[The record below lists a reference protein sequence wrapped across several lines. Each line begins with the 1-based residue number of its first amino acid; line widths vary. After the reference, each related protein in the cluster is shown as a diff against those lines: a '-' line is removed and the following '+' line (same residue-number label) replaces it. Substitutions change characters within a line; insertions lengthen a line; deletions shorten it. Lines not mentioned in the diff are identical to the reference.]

1 MTTRIPSSAIR
12 LFAGATAVLTV
23 AGTLVACSSS
33 KTSGSGAAAT
43 SQPAPASSGSSS
55 SSSSGARP
63 ARGVR
68 PAAQGTIAALAATSM
83 EVQSP
88 QSGQVT
94 VAFGPKTAFTQTTA
108 AAKAS
113 VVVGTC
119 VAAMAARSQSSGS
132 AAPSTPAPSASPPAR
147 VTRFTAATVVIT
159 KAVNGTCN
167 GGFGGLNGSAARGG
181 APSGGFPSG
190 APSGGF
196 PSGAPSGG
204 FGRGGFG
211 GFAAR
216 ATGKVTAVTASTM
229 SVVGST
235 RSGTI
240 TYTVSVNPSTMYTA
254 TGSGTSASLGV
265 GKCVIAFG
273 STDSTGAVAAT
284 RIAVSPASSS
294 GCTVGFGRGR
304 PGGAPGSTGG

>member
-1 MTTRIPSSAIR
+1 MTTRIPISAIR
-12 LFAGATAVLTV
+12 LFAGATAALAV

-94 VAFGPKTAFTQTTA
+94 VTFGPKTAFTQTTA

-147 VTRFTAATVVIT
+147 VTSFAAATVVIT
-159 KAVNGTCN
+159 RPANGTCN
-167 GGFGGLNGSAARGG
+167 GGFGGLNGSAA
-181 APSGGFPSG
+181 PSG
-190 APSGGF
+190 APSGAF

-229 SVVGST
+229 TVVGST
-235 RSGTI
+235 RSGPI
-240 TYTVSVNPSTMYTA
+240 TYTVSVDPSTMYTA
-254 TGSGTSASLGV
+254 TGSGTSASLAV

-304 PGGAPGSTGG
+304 PGGASGSTGG

>member
-1 MTTRIPSSAIR
+1 MTTRIPISAIR
-12 LFAGATAVLTV
+12 LFAGATAALAV

-68 PAAQGTIAALAATSM
+68 PAAQGTIAALAATSL

-94 VAFGPKTAFTQTTA
+94 VTFGPKTAFTQTTA

-119 VAAMAARSQSSGS
+119 VAAVAARSQSSGS

-147 VTRFTAATVVIT
+147 ATSFTAATVVIT
-159 KAVNGTCN
+159 RPANGTCN
-167 GGFGGLNGSAARGG
+167 GGFGGLNGSAA
-181 APSGGFPSG
+181 PSG
-190 APSGGF
+190 APSGAF

-229 SVVGST
+229 TVVGST
-235 RSGTI
+235 RSGPI
-240 TYTVSVNPSTMYTA
+240 TYTVSVDPSTMYTA
-254 TGSGTSASLGV
+254 IGSGTSASLAV
-265 GKCVIAFG
+265 GKCIIAFG

-284 RIAVSPASSS
+284 RIAVSPVSSS

-304 PGGAPGSTGG
+304 PGGASGRTGG

>member
-1 MTTRIPSSAIR
+1 MTTRIPISAIR
-12 LFAGATAVLTV
+12 LFAGATAALAV

-63 ARGVR
+63 ARGIR

-94 VAFGPKTAFTQTTA
+94 VTFGPKTAFTQTTA

-147 VTRFTAATVVIT
+147 VTSFTAATVVIT
-159 KAVNGTCN
+159 RPANGTCN
-167 GGFGGLNGSAARGG
+167 GGFGGLNGSAA
-181 APSGGFPSG
+181 PSG
-190 APSGGF
+190 APSGAF

-216 ATGKVTAVTASTM
+216 ATGKVTASTM
-229 SVVGST
+229 TVVGST
-235 RSGTI
+235 RSGPI
-240 TYTVSVNPSTMYTA
+240 TYTVSVDPSTMYTA
-254 TGSGTSASLGV
+254 TGSGTSASLAV

-284 RIAVSPASSS
+284 RVAVSPASSS

-304 PGGAPGSTGG
+304 PGGASGSTDG

>member
-12 LFAGATAVLTV
+12 LFAGATAALAV
-23 AGTLVACSSS
+23 AGTLVACSSA

-43 SQPAPASSGSSS
+43 SQPAPASSGSTS

-68 PAAQGTIAALAATSM
+68 PAAQGAVAALAATSM

-94 VAFGPKTAFTQTTA
+94 VTFGPKTAFTQTTA

-132 AAPSTPAPSASPPAR
+132 AAPSTPAPSASRPAP
-147 VTRFTAATVVIT
+147 VTSFTAATVAIT
-159 KAVNGTCN
+159 RPASGTCN
-167 GGFGGLNGSAARGG
+167 GGFGGLSGSAA
-181 APSGGFPSG
+181 PSG
-190 APSGGF
+190 APSGAF

-211 GFAAR
+211 GSGGFAVR

-229 SVVGST
+229 TVVGST
-235 RSGTI
+235 RSGPI
-240 TYTVSVNPSTMYTA
+240 TYTVSVDPSTMYTA
-254 TGSGTSASLGV
+254 IGSGTSASLAV
-265 GKCVIAFG
+265 GKCIIAFG

-304 PGGAPGSTGG
+304 PGGASGRTGG

>member
-1 MTTRIPSSAIR
+1 MTTRIPISAIR
-12 LFAGATAVLTV
+12 LFAAATAALAV

-68 PAAQGTIAALAATSM
+68 PAAQGTIAALAATSL

-94 VAFGPKTAFTQTTA
+94 VTFGPKTAFTQTTA

-132 AAPSTPAPSASPPAR
+132 AVPSTPAPSATPPAR
-147 VTRFTAATVVIT
+147 VTSFTAATVIIT
-159 KAVNGTCN
+159 QPVNGTCN
-167 GGFGGLNGSAARGG
+167 GGFGGLNGSAA
-181 APSGGFPSG
+181 PSGPPSG
-190 APSGGF
+190 AF

-204 FGRGGFG
+204 FGRGGFGG

-229 SVVGST
+229 TVVGST
-235 RSGTI
+235 RSGPI
-240 TYTVSVNPSTMYTA
+240 TYTVSVDPSTMYTA
-254 TGSGTSASLGV
+254 TGSGTSASLAV

-304 PGGAPGSTGG
+304 PGGASGSTGG

>member
-1 MTTRIPSSAIR
+1 MTTRIPISAIR
-12 LFAGATAVLTV
+12 LFAGATAALAV

-68 PAAQGTIAALAATSM
+68 PAAQGTIAALAATSL

-94 VAFGPKTAFTQTTA
+94 VTFGPKTAFTQTTA

-147 VTRFTAATVVIT
+147 ATSFTAATVVIT
-159 KAVNGTCN
+159 RPANGTCN
-167 GGFGGLNGSAARGG
+167 GGFGGLNGSAA
-181 APSGGFPSG
+181 PSG
-190 APSGGF
+190 APSGAF

-229 SVVGST
+229 TIVGST
-235 RSGTI
+235 RSGPI
-240 TYTVSVNPSTMYTA
+240 TYTVSVDPSTMYTA
-254 TGSGTSASLGV
+254 TGSGASGSLAV

-304 PGGAPGSTGG
+304 PGGASGSTGG

>member
-1 MTTRIPSSAIR
+1 MTTRIPISAIR
-12 LFAGATAVLTV
+12 LFAGATAALAV

-33 KTSGSGAAAT
+33 KTSGSGAAPT

-68 PAAQGTIAALAATSM
+68 PAAQGTIAALAATSL

-94 VAFGPKTAFTQTTA
+94 VTFGPKTAFTQTTA

-132 AAPSTPAPSASPPAR
+132 ATPSTPAPSASPPAR
-147 VTRFTAATVVIT
+147 ATSFTAATVVIT
-159 KAVNGTCN
+159 RPANGTCN
-167 GGFGGLNGSAARGG
+167 GGFGGLNGSAA
-181 APSGGFPSG
+181 PSG
-190 APSGGF
+190 APSGAF

-229 SVVGST
+229 TVVGST
-235 RSGTI
+235 RSGPI
-240 TYTVSVNPSTMYTA
+240 TYTVSVDPSTMYTA
-254 TGSGTSASLGV
+254 TGSGTSASLAV

-273 STDSTGAVAAT
+273 STDSTGAVTAT

-304 PGGAPGSTGG
+304 PGGASGSTGG

>member
-1 MTTRIPSSAIR
+1 MTTRIPISAIR
-12 LFAGATAVLTV
+12 LFAGATAALAV

-68 PAAQGTIAALAATSM
+68 PAAQGTIAALAATSL

-94 VAFGPKTAFTQTTA
+94 VTFGPKTAFTQTTA

-147 VTRFTAATVVIT
+147 ATSFTAATVVIT
-159 KAVNGTCN
+159 RPANGTCN
-167 GGFGGLNGSAARGG
+167 GGFGGLNGSAA
-181 APSGGFPSG
+181 PSG
-190 APSGGF
+190 APSGAF

-229 SVVGST
+229 TVVGST
-235 RSGTI
+235 RSGPI
-240 TYTVSVNPSTMYTA
+240 TYTVSVDPSTMYTA
-254 TGSGTSASLGV
+254 TGSGTSASLAV

-294 GCTVGFGRGR
+294 GCTVGFGRAR
-304 PGGAPGSTGG
+304 PGGASGSTGG

>member
-12 LFAGATAVLTV
+12 LFAGATAALAV

-94 VAFGPKTAFTQTTA
+94 VTFGPKTAFTQTSA

-119 VAAMAARSQSSGS
+119 VAAVAARSQSSGS

-147 VTRFTAATVVIT
+147 VTSFTAATVVIT
-159 KAVNGTCN
+159 RPANGTCN
-167 GGFGGLNGSAARGG
+167 GGFGGLNGSAA
-181 APSGGFPSG
+181 PSG
-190 APSGGF
+190 APSGAF

-229 SVVGST
+229 TVVGST
-235 RSGTI
+235 RSGPI
-240 TYTVSVNPSTMYTA
+240 TYTVSVDPSTMYTA
-254 TGSGTSASLGV
+254 TGSATSASLAV

-294 GCTVGFGRGR
+294 GCAVGFGRGR
-304 PGGAPGSTGG
+304 PGGASGRTGG

>member
-1 MTTRIPSSAIR
+1 MTTRIPISAIR
-12 LFAGATAVLTV
+12 LFAGATAALAV

-94 VAFGPKTAFTQTTA
+94 VTFGPKTAFTQTTA

-147 VTRFTAATVVIT
+147 VTSFTAATVVIT
-159 KAVNGTCN
+159 RPANGTCN
-167 GGFGGLNGSAARGG
+167 GGFGGLNGSAA
-181 APSGGFPSG
+181 PSG
-190 APSGGF
+190 APSGAF

-229 SVVGST
+229 TVVGST
-235 RSGTI
+235 RSGPI
-240 TYTVSVNPSTMYTA
+240 TYTVSVDPSTMYTA
-254 TGSGTSASLGV
+254 TGSGTSASLAV

-304 PGGAPGSTGG
+304 PGGASGRTGG

>member
-1 MTTRIPSSAIR
+1 MTTRIPISAIR
-12 LFAGATAVLTV
+12 LFAGATAALAV

-55 SSSSGARP
+55 SSSAGARP

-68 PAAQGTIAALAATSM
+68 PAAQGTIAALAATSL

-88 QSGQVT
+88 QSGQITVT
-94 VAFGPKTAFTQTTA
+94 FDPKTAFTQTTA

-147 VTRFTAATVVIT
+147 VTSFTAATVVIT
-159 KAVNGTCN
+159 RPANGTCN
-167 GGFGGLNGSAARGG
+167 GGFGGLNGSAA
-181 APSGGFPSG
+181 PSG
-190 APSGGF
+190 APSGAF

-229 SVVGST
+229 TVVGST
-235 RSGTI
+235 RSGPI
-240 TYTVSVNPSTMYTA
+240 TYTVSVDPSTMYTA
-254 TGSGTSASLGV
+254 TGSGTSASLAV

-304 PGGAPGSTGG
+304 PGGASGSTGG

>member
-1 MTTRIPSSAIR
+1 MTTRIPISAIR
-12 LFAGATAVLTV
+12 LFAGATAALAV
-23 AGTLVACSSS
+23 AGTLVACSSA

-94 VAFGPKTAFTQTTA
+94 VTFGPKTAFTQTSA

-119 VAAMAARSQSSGS
+119 VAAVAARSQSSGS
-132 AAPSTPAPSASPPAR
+132 AAPSTPAPSASPPVR
-147 VTRFTAATVVIT
+147 VTSFTAATVVIT
-159 KAVNGTCN
+159 RPANGTCN
-167 GGFGGLNGSAARGG
+167 GGFGGLNGSAA
-181 APSGGFPSG
+181 PSG
-190 APSGGF
+190 APSGAF

-229 SVVGST
+229 TVVGST
-235 RSGTI
+235 RSGPI
-240 TYTVSVNPSTMYTA
+240 TYTVSVDPSTMYTA
-254 TGSGTSASLGV
+254 TGSATSASLAV

-304 PGGAPGSTGG
+304 PGGASGRTGG

>member
-1 MTTRIPSSAIR
+1 MTTRIPISAIR
-12 LFAGATAVLTV
+12 LFAGATAALAV

-43 SQPAPASSGSSS
+43 SQPAPASSGSSP

-68 PAAQGTIAALAATSM
+68 PAAQGAIAALAATSL

-94 VAFGPKTAFTQTTA
+94 VTFGPKTAFTQTTA

-147 VTRFTAATVVIT
+147 ATSFTAATVVIT
-159 KAVNGTCN
+159 RPANGTCN
-167 GGFGGLNGSAARGG
+167 GGFGGLNGSAA
-181 APSGGFPSG
+181 PSG
-190 APSGGF
+190 APSGAF

-229 SVVGST
+229 TVVGST
-235 RSGTI
+235 RSGPI
-240 TYTVSVNPSTMYTA
+240 TYTVSVDPSTMYTA
-254 TGSGTSASLGV
+254 TGSGTSASLAV

-304 PGGAPGSTGG
+304 PGGASGSTGG